1 MRRALVTGAAGF
13 VGQWLC
19 HELLRQGIAVTGTAL
34 GGDVPAGALTSD
46 EKRAVTWRSCDV
58 TRMDDV
64 RGALEASKPDMVFHL
79 AGVAF
84 VPAADKDPG
93 AAVDVNV
100 GAAARLLGDLRVRRA
115 AGTLDPVVI
124 IAGSGEQYGRHDSAD
139 VPLRETTKQRPLSV
153 YAASKAAQEVLALE
167 AHRSAGVRVIAVRAF
182 NHSGPGQSAQFLLP
196 ALVARAIAAKASGAN
211 VVPVGNMTPVR
222 DFSHVADVAR
232 AYVLLAERGAPGEA
246 YNIASGVGTDVA
258 ALARLVLAR
267 AGVQAM
273 LQPDP
278 ALQRPVDVPA
288 LVGDASKL
296 RAATGWT
303 PERPLDTLI
312 DELIRAASR

>member
-19 HELLRQGIAVTGTAL
+19 HELLSQGIAVTGTAL
-34 GGDVPAGALTSD
+34 GGEVPAGALTAD
-46 EKRAVTWRSCDV
+46 DKKAVSWRTCDV
-58 TRMDDV
+58 TRMEDV
-64 RGALEASKPDMVFHL
+64 RGAIEASKPDAVFHL

-100 GAAARLLGDLRVRRA
+100 GAAARLLGDLRVRHA

-124 IAGSGEQYGRHDSAD
+124 IAGSGEQYGRHDSSD

-153 YAASKAAQEVLALE
+153 YAASKAAQEVIALE
-167 AHRSAGVRVIAVRAF
+167 AHRSAGLKVIAARAF
-182 NHSGPGQSAQFLLP
+182 NHSGPWQAPQFLLP
-196 ALVARAIAAKASGAN
+196 ALVARAVAAKQSGAK
-211 VVPVGNMTPVR
+211 VVAIGNTTPVR

-232 AYVLLAERGAPGEA
+232 AYILLAQKGAPGEA

-258 ALARLVLAR
+258 GLARLVLAR
-267 AGVQAM
+267 AGVDAM